1 MTITMCHYIVPAVS
15 HVAWS
20 DRQLT
25 PGALIR
31 SVAASSRQAASEVPS
46 SGWEEDDDDLRGRS
60 LGQDQVVTRV
70 HACAPRPMTPSHTG
84 GRALNVLYIR
94 RVEYRTDWPAF
105 VDSEVYCACPDKDKK
120 RLFFGCSTDHATQRF
135 D

>member
-31 SVAASSRQAASEVPS
+31 SVAASSRQAASGVPS

-70 HACAPRPMTPSHTG
+70 HACAPRPRDDPVPHGRTGSECTVHTTS
-84 GRALNVLYIR
+84 
-94 RVEYRTDWPAF
+94 RVQDGLAR
-105 VDSEVYCACPDKDKK
+105 V
-120 RLFFGCSTDHATQRF
+120 R
-135 D
+135 